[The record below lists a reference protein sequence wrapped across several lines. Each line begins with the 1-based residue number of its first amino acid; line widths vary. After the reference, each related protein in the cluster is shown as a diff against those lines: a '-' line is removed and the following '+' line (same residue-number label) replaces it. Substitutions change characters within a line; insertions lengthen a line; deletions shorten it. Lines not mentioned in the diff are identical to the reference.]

1 MNRIVE
7 VLPDVSGIDRAF
19 AYEVPAALADRLTVG
34 CIVRVVLHGR
44 PVRGWVIAE
53 ATDAP
58 PLVDLL
64 PVRELVSLGPAP
76 ALVELSRWA
85 AWRYSGRLRPLLVAA
100 SPPRLV
106 RVLPPRADQ
115 VGTGK
120 RAGHATGD
128 NEIATAAVQ
137 ALSCG
142 SAVLRLPPA
151 APRLAAVEAVIA
163 ATAGTEGDVLVLAAS
178 RADAVTLGSRLERS
192 GQAVA
197 LQPEAWAEAAS
208 GGRVVVG
215 ARSAVLAPVARLRA
229 VVVLDA
235 HADSYQEERVP
246 TWQATVLADERARR
260 ASAPCLFVSACP
272 TLALLDGRPLVTLS
286 RDAERAGWAPVELV
300 DARDEDPRAGGY
312 PTRLATLIRDAA
324 GQEPDRPVLA
334 VLNRTGR
341 ARLLACGRCRRLL
354 RCESCGTALVQ
365 IERPAQGEPAALQCL
380 RCASS
385 VPAQCASCGPTRP
398 RIVRPGVS
406 RVREDLAALTGLD
419 VAEIGRAGPRPGEG
433 PLSAPVL
440 VGTEAALHRVV
451 SASLVVFLDF
461 DYELLAPRYRSAEQA
476 LALLALASRVVG
488 GRRRRG
494 RVVVRTRLT
503 EHEVLA
509 AARHADPGRLAAV
522 ERPRRAMLRL
532 PPATALALLSG
543 DGAQEFV
550 ARLEG
555 SRPAV
560 EVGSSGAGRFLVR
573 AAGPDALADALAS
586 AGQPA
591 PGTRIEV
598 DPRQV

>member
-1 MNRIVE
+1 MGEWSSAPVPPCSRPW
-7 VLPDVSGIDRAF
+7 PDC
-19 AYEVPAALADRLTVG
+19 VPWSSSTPTRTPT
-34 CIVRVVLHGR
+34 RK
-44 PVRGWVIAE
+44 
-53 ATDAP
+53 
-58 PLVDLL
+58 
-64 PVRELVSLGPAP
+64 S
-76 ALVELSRWA
+76 
-85 AWRYSGRLRPLLVAA
+85 A
-100 SPPRLV
+100 SPP
-106 RVLPPRADQ
+106 
-115 VGTGK
+115 GK
-120 RAGHATGD
+120 P
-128 NEIATAAVQ
+128 Q
-137 ALSCG
+137 C
-142 SAVLRLPPA
+142 
-151 APRLAAVEAVIA
+151 
-163 ATAGTEGDVLVLAAS
+163 S
-178 RADAVTLGSRLERS
+178 RI
-192 GQAVA
+192 
-197 LQPEAWAEAAS
+197 
-208 GGRVVVG
+208 
-215 ARSAVLAPVARLRA
+215 
-229 VVVLDA
+229 
-235 HADSYQEERVP
+235 
-246 TWQATVLADERARR
+246 ERARR

-365 IERPAQGEPAALQCL
+365 IERPAQGEPAVLQCP

-385 VPAQCASCGPTRP
+385 VPAQCTSCGPTRP

-433 PLSAPVL
+433 LLSAPVL
-440 VGTEAALHRVV
+440 VGTEAVLHRVA

-503 EHEVLA
+503 DHEVLA
-509 AARHADPGRLAAV
+509 AARHADPGRLAAF

-550 ARLEG
+550 ARLKG

-560 EVGSSGAGRFLVR
+560 EVGELWRRALPRPSGGTRRPRRRARVGRPTR
-573 AAGPDALADALAS
+573 PEDAHR
-586 AGQPA
+586 GGPA
-591 PGTRIEV
+591 PGV
-598 DPRQV
+598 SPPRWCPGPNDLLS